1 MSSPCFPSCPRVA
14 VVWAGHLSD
23 ERVVDHSIG
32 KQLRKLTIKELET
45 QLMGW
50 SNSTVWRA
58 REWASRY
65 NGILSVALIRV
76 CDKQRA
82 GELA

>member
-32 KQLRKLTIKELET
+32 KQLRKLTIKEPET
-45 QLMGW
+45 QLYGLEQFDGLEGSRMG
-50 SNSTVWRA
+50 
-58 REWASRY
+58 
-65 NGILSVALIRV
+65 
-76 CDKQRA
+76 
-82 GELA
+82 

>member
-1 MSSPCFPSCPRVA
+1 MLPELPKGRGSVGRASVRRACCRPLDRKA
-14 VVWAGHLSD
+14 IKEAYDQGAGDTALWAGAIRRS
-23 ERVVDHSIG
+23 G
-32 KQLRKLTIKELET
+32 GLENG
-45 QLMGW
+45 L
-50 SNSTVWRA
+50 V
-58 REWASRY
+58 Y